1 MAIIGL
7 HLCDDLIFASRVRA
21 VAAAHGITLT
31 MVRAA
36 DELIRIAAASH
47 PACVILDVNALN
59 LRIDGLAPELKAQFL
74 RSPWSD
80 TGHTLMR
87 RHCAR
92 PGMRGATSC
101 CRGASSSKSWKPRCR
116 AGLASRLALENA
128 LGQVGRRAVE
138 IAR

>member
-59 LRIDGLAPELKAQFL
+59 LRIDGLAPELKAQFPALTLVGYGSHVDAASL
-74 RSPWSD
+74 RAARNAGCDVVLPRSKFVEVLEAEMPGWFGV
-80 TGHTLMR
+80 TP
-87 RHCAR
+87 CA
-92 PGMRGATSC
+92 
-101 CRGASSSKSWKPRCR
+101 
-116 AGLASRLALENA
+116 
-128 LGQVGRRAVE
+128 
-138 IAR
+138 